1 MKEYQKPLKRKG
13 LALFP
18 KEKGKTARIRREA
31 SEGSFGRKRTVFWRI
46 FIGKENRISAFLRIA
61 PKQATVKTIPCFA
74 CEKYEIRVIFR
85 VPFCVLHSQ
94 RNQRNEDK
102 QCQNGNQNLCDS
114 NIKVHLLM
122 CQLTD
127 SE

>member
-61 PKQATVKTIPCFA
+61 PKQAMVKTIPFIGFCIVFIFFHGRRQLFLYAA
-74 CEKYEIRVIFR
+74 C
-85 VPFCVLHSQ
+85 
-94 RNQRNEDK
+94 
-102 QCQNGNQNLCDS
+102 
-114 NIKVHLLM
+114 
-122 CQLTD
+122 
-127 SE
+127 